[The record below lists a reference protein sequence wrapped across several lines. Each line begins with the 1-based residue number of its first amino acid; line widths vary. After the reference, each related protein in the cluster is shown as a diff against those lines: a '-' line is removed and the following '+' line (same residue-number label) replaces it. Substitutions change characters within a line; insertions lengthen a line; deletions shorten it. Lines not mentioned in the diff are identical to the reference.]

1 MKLRILT
8 ILSVLT
14 VVIYS
19 CKSKSGGTST
29 TEDKYTPGDA
39 QLKAIQ
45 GVHPEVTAQ
54 TLKEGYDVYMGPCT
68 NCHGKK
74 NMYKQTMEDWEK
86 DINRMAP
93 RAKITD
99 AQKDALTKYVMS
111 MRMANT
117 TVK

>member
-1 MKLRILT
+1 
-8 ILSVLT
+8 
-14 VVIYS
+14 
-19 CKSKSGGTST
+19 
-29 TEDKYTPGDA
+29 
-39 QLKAIQ
+39 
-45 GVHPEVTAQ
+45 
-54 TLKEGYDVYMGPCT
+54 
-68 NCHGKK
+68 
-74 NMYKQTMEDWEK
+74 MYKQTMEDWEK